1 MDGYHKTGLPR
12 MVTVTEIVTLFRR
25 AFQPGVRPTGES
37 HPFWEFVFVE
47 GGVLDVCVGGKEYR
61 LEENQLMFYPPEV
74 IHEGKTPFQQETSLA
89 IVSFSCTAPE
99 LERLRGKVLTVEGEL
114 LPLLRETLAQGCG
127 IFAWF
132 DADED
137 GRGMYLREDADFLQL
152 CRVKLLLEYF
162 LTSLL
167 CGMEEN
173 GEKDWRSSYDR
184 ARLDTVLRYLE
195 AHIGEELTVEQIA
208 KDCLL
213 SVSVLKR
220 LFREHIRQG
229 VMAHFTM
236 LKLERAKELL
246 RSGKMTVSEI
256 SQTLG
261 FSSQF
266 YFSRLF
272 KQKNGISPSEYREK
286 R

>member
-1 MDGYHKTGLPR
+1 MGGYHKTGLPR

-25 AFQPGVRPTGES
+25 TFHPGQRPTGES

-47 GGVLDVCVGGKEYR
+47 GGTLDVCVGGKEYR
-61 LEENQLMFYPPEV
+61 LEENQLMFYPPEE

-89 IVSFSCTAPE
+89 VVSFSSSAPE
-99 LERLRGKVLTVEGEL
+99 LERLRGKVLTVEGKL
-114 LPLLRETLAQGCG
+114 LPLLQETLEHGCG

-132 DADED
+132 DTEED

-152 CRVKLLLEYF
+152 CRVKQLLEYF
-162 LTSLL
+162 LTSLVYE
-167 CGMEEN
+167 MED
-173 GEKDWRSSYDR
+173 GGGKDWRSSYDR
-184 ARLDTVLRYLE
+184 GRLDTVLQYLE

-208 KDCLL
+208 KNCLL

-220 LFREHIRQG
+220 LFREHIHQG

-236 LKLERAKELL
+236 MKLERAKDLL
-246 RSGKMTVSEI
+246 RSGNTTVAEI
-256 SQTLG
+256 SQALG

-272 KQKNGISPSEYREK
+272 KQKNGVSPSEYREK